1 MSYKIKVKKV
11 HPDAQLPFY
20 ATEGSSGADLYSVED
35 LWIFPGERKLVDTG
49 LVFQP
54 EIFCDIQIRP
64 RSGLALKNGLTILNA
79 PATIDSD
86 YIGNIK
92 VLLINYDK
100 FDKFYIEK
108 GDRIAQVV
116 CNPLRPEF
124 IEVDIID
131 KTLRGIDGFGSSGIK

>member
-20 ATEGSSGADLYSVED
+20 AEPDAVGADLYCVETFS
-35 LWIFPGERKLVDTG
+35 LKRGERKLVDTG
-49 LVFQP
+49 IIFEP

-64 RSGLALKNGLTILNA
+64 RSGLALKYGISVLNS
-79 PATIDSD
+79 PGSIDPSFRN
-86 YIGNIK
+86 NIM
-92 VLLINYDK
+92 VLLINHGDCS
-100 FDKFYIEK
+100 FFAEK

-124 IEVDIID
+124 IEVDEVNE
-131 KTLRGIDGFGSSGIK
+131 TERNLGGFGSTGLK